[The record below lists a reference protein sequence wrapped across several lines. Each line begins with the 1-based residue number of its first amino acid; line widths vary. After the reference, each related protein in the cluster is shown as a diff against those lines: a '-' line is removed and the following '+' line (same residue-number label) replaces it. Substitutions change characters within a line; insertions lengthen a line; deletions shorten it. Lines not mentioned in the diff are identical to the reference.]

1 MCGEDN
7 DKSLFEND
15 DECNTNNDDLCN
27 AETLI
32 LNENT
37 QTAEGKISIFF
48 LAIYA

>member
-1 MCGEDN
+1 MCGGEN

-15 DECNTNNDDLCN
+15 DEFNLNGDDLCN

-37 QTAEGKISIFF
+37 QTVEGKISIFF
-48 LAIYA
+48 

>member
-1 MCGEDN
+1 MYGEESDE
-7 DKSLFEND
+7 SSFENG

-37 QTAEGKISIFF
+37 QTVEGKISIFF
-48 LAIYA
+48 